1 MSDRVETEKRLI
13 DATKRIMVT
22 HGVAGCTVERITEA
36 AGFTRGTFYSN
47 FHSKEELFIT
57 VAEDEYALGSTR
69 IHAFAQQW
77 KQRLHD
83 YPLPQPLTLKSPLI
97 SWATCSAVS

>member
-36 AGFTRGTFYSN
+36 AGFTHGAFYSN
-47 FHSKEELFIT
+47 FRSKEELFIA
-57 VAEDEYALGSTR
+57 VAEDEYTLGSAR
-69 IHAFAQQW
+69 IHQFARAW
-77 KQRLHD
+77 EQRLAD
-83 YPLPQPLTLKSPLI
+83 YPLPHPLPRR
-97 SWATCSAVS
+97 